1 MIMLQAFT
9 CVAMSVF
16 HHQQGCTVTPR
27 SVRITET
34 SSNSIE
40 KDIAVQAW
48 LEDLMSIFMKD
59 ILYHFKGHVFH
70 DLKSLDQIISEDLPP
85 KASNRQIRD
94 KNMSIAMEYYFQRP
108 YFTLDQR
115 IISEFEVK
123 FTCYR
128 SRPRLRWSILECKFR
143 ADLGG

>member
-1 MIMLQAFT
+1 
-9 CVAMSVF
+9 
-16 HHQQGCTVTPR
+16 
-27 SVRITET
+27 
-34 SSNSIE
+34 
-40 KDIAVQAW
+40 
-48 LEDLMSIFMKD
+48 MKD

-115 IISEFEVK
+115 IISELTGCFSNLYPK
-123 FTCYR
+123 FSSVLEKTRSELPNLVAKEINHMRYAEYARRVQKTC
-128 SRPRLRWSILECKFR
+128 KHK
-143 ADLGG
+143 